1 VIQFATRFNLVMKP
15 DRRQNPDRR
24 SAWRGSRRMADI
36 RESGPQPVSSISPVA
51 IDAGADWAP
60 DADPSHGDGLEVEGT
75 KYVH

>member
-1 VIQFATRFNLVMKP
+1 MIQSATHFNLVTKP

-36 RESGPQPVSSISPVA
+36 REFGPHPINPLSPDSL
-51 IDAGADWAP
+51 DARAEWAP
-60 DADPSHGDGLEVEGT
+60 ETDACHGDGVEVKGD